1 MSNCT
6 ETFTLAN
13 GDTVSCN
20 RKAAPKK
27 SVLGHE
33 NVCFPCFE
41 AWMMENDHNDHGHD
55 EAVANCPECGTY
67 DPRTK
72 QGHTKTKGTKQVHRS
87 HANCNH
93 DKTPAARAKCRKARA
108 AAADPAP
115 EVNADAPEDDHF
127 GDTPFD
133 ESDYDSE
140 ALSAFKALT
149 DKQREQAREALRAN
163 GIEGGTVD
171 SDARVVTLTL
181 ALVDRARAK
190 KTTVAKLSK
199 GDLKNVIAIEAL

>member
-13 GDTVSCN
+13 GETVACN
-20 RKAAPKK
+20 RKAAPKNQ
-27 SVLGHE
+27 VFGHE
-33 NVCFPCFE
+33 AVCLKCFE
-41 AWMMENDHNDHGHD
+41 AWMVGNDHNDNGHD
-55 EAVANCPECGTY
+55 EAVADCPKCGTY

-87 HANCNH
+87 HADCDH
-93 DKTPAARAKCRKARA
+93 PKTPVARAKCRKARA
-108 AAADPAP
+108 AGAAPAP
-115 EVNADAPEDDHF
+115 EVNADAPADDHF
-127 GDTPFD
+127 GDTLFD
-133 ESDYDSE
+133 EADYDSE
-140 ALSAFKALT
+140 ALSAYKALT

-163 GIEGGTVD
+163 GIECP
-171 SDARVVTLTL
+171 DARVITLTL

>member
-41 AWMMENDHNDHGHD
+41 AWMMENDHNDNGHD

-93 DKTPAARAKCRKARA
+93 DKTPAARAKCRKARNKA
-108 AAADPAP
+108 NDALDAIVAP
-115 EVNADAPEDDHF
+115 VVNPYAERFDAI
-127 GDTPFD
+127 
-133 ESDYDSE
+133 
-140 ALSAFKALT
+140 T
-149 DKQREQAREALRAN
+149 DKQRDAVWDRLTAYDVDLSDDDRPRVYVEVLEAARK
-163 GIEGGTVD
+163 GKC
-171 SDARVVTLTL
+171 S
-181 ALVDRARAK
+181 
-190 KTTVAKLSK
+190 VAKLTDAK
-199 GDLKNVIAIEAL
+199 ITAIINA